1 MTANEFKM
9 PDDDTPDKVPDDATP
24 NSPDDAMPGSDDV
37 SPGSDDDATPDS
49 DDATPGS
56 DDDAPDS
63 HDSTEGDDDTGDE
76 DEDGDDYGVT
86 DSIGDVDGESKPA
99 VFVTTREPIVLV
111 VSRLDD
117 PRAPE
122 SSALAAYIDGRM
134 VARSAMPP
142 EAIERLVDL
151 KLFEEPVPLG
161 LFAYEEAPGLQC
173 RLFALVPRASLEA
186 DAYSSEPWKASVPSY
201 EAMRDADDEMDD
213 DTDDDDDEDG
223 DDESPFETILL
234 GHIVRFAKDRKYPDN
249 LAEEAVDILQRIIH
263 GAEPLEDADR
273 KAIDD
278 LLGSL

>member
-1 MTANEFKM
+1 MPADEFKA
-9 PDDDTPDKVPDDATP
+9 PDDDTPDETP
-24 NSPDDAMPGSDDV
+24 NDETPESPDDD
-37 SPGSDDDATPDS
+37 
-49 DDATPGS
+49 
-56 DDDAPDS
+56 
-63 HDSTEGDDDTGDE
+63 ENGDE
-76 DEDGDDYGVT
+76 DGEDGDDGDYGIT
-86 DSIGDVDGESKPA
+86 DSIGTGDVDGEAKPA
-99 VFVTTREPIVLV
+99 VFVTTREPIALV

-151 KLFEEPVPLG
+151 KLFEAPVALG

-186 DAYSSEPWKASVPSY
+186 DAHTAEPWKASVPSY
-201 EAMRDADDEMDD
+201 EAMRDAEDMDD
-213 DTDDDDDEDG
+213 DMDDDDEEDD

-234 GHIVRFAKDRKYPDN
+234 GHIVRFDKDRKYPDN